1 MTLACEDVDLKVF
14 VVVIVADVGAEKRV
28 DDSLVQMW
36 KLKIGHQL
44 KFLFRFRAQGLVKIF
59 WLNFKILKF
68 KFSQNVDV
76 W

>member
-1 MTLACEDVDLKVF
+1 MTLACEDVDLKV
-14 VVVIVADVGAEKRV
+14 VVVVTVADVGAEKRV

-36 KLKIGHQL
+36 KLKIGHKL
-44 KFLFRFRAQGLVKIF
+44 KFLFRVRAQGLVKIF
-59 WLNFKILKF
+59 WLKFKILKF